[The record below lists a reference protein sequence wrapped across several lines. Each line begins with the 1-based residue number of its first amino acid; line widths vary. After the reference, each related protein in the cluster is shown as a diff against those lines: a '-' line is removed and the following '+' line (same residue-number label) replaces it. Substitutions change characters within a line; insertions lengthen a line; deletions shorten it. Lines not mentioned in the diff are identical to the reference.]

1 MGDGLGLNRAIVLA
15 TVALGLLLVGL
26 AGALAYNQIHNV
38 ARARALTQAFAI
50 TIEDGEFVE
59 WRIRDAEGAERA
71 FVITHDARD
80 LALCGQALAALPDA
94 EHALATMV
102 AHDPVQRARVA
113 GMKAL
118 IDERV
123 RLMTWVLATAEQG
136 DWDEAARLIR
146 DGSARRLMAQ
156 IHTQE
161 MFLRDY
167 GYRHMDAPR
176 EAVNKGERRTLEI
189 ALGATAFAILGLI
202 ALIVVLGRAN
212 RSLNA
217 ALEAARVSRAL
228 SQALF
233 VNNPDYLLVLDVEPG
248 DRFVISDINPAL
260 EGVLRVDAAAVRGR
274 ELGDLLPAEE
284 AGTILPNLRRVA
296 ASDGPVMI
304 RSKFKN
310 LPGGPRTWES
320 LLAPI
325 KSADGVT
332 ERIIGSIRDITERIK
347 TEDRLRESQKMES
360 IGQLTGGVAHDF
372 NNLLQV
378 IRGNLELLAP
388 MTVDNP
394 LLQRRVGAIMNAA
407 DRAAQL
413 TRQLLAFAR
422 RQPLEPQVINLATLV
437 GDMTE
442 LLRRTLGESIDIK
455 TVIAADLWN
464 TVADPAQVESAL
476 LNLALNARDA
486 MDGPGRLTV
495 EISNA
500 ALDESYVR
508 DADGLTPGEY
518 VLSAVSDTGQGMTP
532 EIRKRVF
539 EPFFTTKTDGKGTGL
554 GLSMVYGFVR
564 QSRGHIRLYSEPGE
578 GTTVKMYLP
587 RASGPVRAPLPVD
600 AGPPVSEGGDILVVE
615 DDPAVRALAV
625 TTLESLGY
633 RCLEAQ
639 DAASA
644 LAMLEAGARVDL
656 VFSDVIMPGPV
667 TARAFAERL
676 SALAP
681 SAPVLFTSGYT
692 QGAVIHQGRLDEGVH
707 LLSKPYSSDDLA
719 RKIAELLSL
728 ARTAPASDQPGAAP
742 PSAHTAKA

>member
-94 EHALATMV
+94 EHALAAMV

-212 RSLNA
+212 RSLAA

-228 SQALF
+228 SRALF
-233 VNNPDYLLVLDVEPG
+233 VNNPDYLLVIDIEPG
-248 DRFVISDINPAL
+248 ERFVIADINPAL
-260 EGVLRVDAAAVRGR
+260 ESVLRVDAAAVRGR
-274 ELGDLLPAEE
+274 VLSDLLPAQE
-284 AGTILPNLRRVA
+284 AGAILPNLRRVA
-296 ASDGPVMI
+296 ASDVPVMI
-304 RSKFKN
+304 RSEFN
-310 LPGGPRTWES
+310 LPDGARTWES
-320 LLAPI
+320 LLAPV
-325 KSADGVT
+325 KSAEGVT
-332 ERIIGSIRDITERIK
+332 ERIIASIRDITERIK
-347 TEDRLRESQKMES
+347 TEDRLRESQKLES

-464 TVADPAQVESAL
+464 TVADPAQVESAV

-500 ALDESYVR
+500 DLDESYVR

-518 VLSAVSDTGQGMTP
+518 VLIAVSDTGQGMTP

-539 EPFFTTKTDGKGTGL
+539 EPFFTTKTEGKGTGL

-587 RASGPVRAPLPVD
+587 RATGPVRAPLEAL
-600 AGPPVSEGGDILVVE
+600 AGPPLSEGGDILVVE
-615 DDPAVRALAV
+615 DDPAVRAVAV
-625 TTLESLGY
+625 TTLETLGY

-639 DAASA
+639 DAATA

-676 SALAP
+676 ADLAP
-681 SAPVLFTSGYT
+681 SMPVLFTSGYT
-692 QGAVIHQGRLDEGVH
+692 QGAVLHHGRLDEGVH
-707 LLSKPYSSDDLA
+707 LLSKPYSSQDLA

-728 ARTAPASDQPGAAP
+728 ARDAAAPVQPGAGS
-742 PSAHTAKA
+742 PSAHKAKA

>member
-1 MGDGLGLNRAIVLA
+1 LGLS
-15 TVALGLLLVGL
+15 
-26 AGALAYNQIHNV
+26 
-38 ARARALTQAFAI
+38 
-50 TIEDGEFVE
+50 
-59 WRIRDAEGAERA
+59 
-71 FVITHDARD
+71 
-80 LALCGQALAALPDA
+80 
-94 EHALATMV
+94 
-102 AHDPVQRARVA
+102 
-113 GMKAL
+113 AL
-118 IDERV
+118 I
-123 RLMTWVLATAEQG
+123 L
-136 DWDEAARLIR
+136 
-146 DGSARRLMAQ
+146 
-156 IHTQE
+156 
-161 MFLRDY
+161 FLSRS
-167 GYRHMDAPR
+167 
-176 EAVNKGERRTLEI
+176 
-189 ALGATAFAILGLI
+189 
-202 ALIVVLGRAN
+202 N

-228 SQALF
+228 SRALF

-260 EGVLRVDAAAVRGR
+260 EGVLKVDATAVRGR
-274 ELGDLLPAEE
+274 VLSDVLPPAE

-296 ASDGPVMI
+296 ASDVPVMI
-304 RSKFKN
+304 RSEFN

-320 LLAPI
+320 LLAPV
-325 KSADGVT
+325 KSAEGAT
-332 ERIIGSIRDITERIK
+332 ERIIASIRDITERIK

-422 RQPLEPQVINLATLV
+422 RQPLEPEVINLATLV

-464 TVADPAQVESAL
+464 TVADPAQVESAV

-486 MDGPGRLTV
+486 MDGSGRLTV

-500 ALDESYVR
+500 DLDESYVR

-518 VLSAVSDTGQGMTP
+518 VLIAVSDTGQGMTP
-532 EIRKRVF
+532 EVRKRVF
-539 EPFFTTKTDGKGTGL
+539 EPFFTTKTEGKGTGL

-587 RASGPVRAPLPVD
+587 RATGSVRAPLEAH
-600 AGPPVSEGGDILVVE
+600 AGPPLSEGGDILVVE
-615 DDPAVRALAV
+615 DDPAVRAVAV
-625 TTLESLGY
+625 TTLGTLGY

-676 SALAP
+676 SELAP

-707 LLSKPYSSDDLA
+707 LLSKPYSRDDLA
-719 RKIAELLSL
+719 RKIAELMSL
-728 ARTAPASDQPGAAP
+728 ARTAAGPDQSGAAP
-742 PSAHTAKA
+742 PSAHRAKA